1 MKYSSVLFSTILI
14 SVVAS
19 VPVKRNVDPN
29 LVPDLGFTAG
39 KNPTGTGDCDG
50 AVNGADGKPI
60 KIPCACPPDRATFLT
75 AINRDIAAG
84 HAVNNPSVKVSFP
97 TDNSV
102 ASQQARITAASISL
116 QNLHGPGQ
124 GCPIVST
131 TLRAQSKAIDA
142 GTARPPAV
150 APAPAP
156 PRVVSSAPAA
166 GGFNPALVP
175 DLGFT
180 AGKNPT
186 GTGDCDG
193 AVNGANGK
201 PIKVPCACP
210 PDSQTFL
217 KSVQADVA
225 AGHAINNPTVK
236 VSFPTDNSVA
246 SQLARINTAS
256 VSLQNLHG
264 PGKGCPIVS
273 TTLQAQAEAIHA
285 GTAPPPP
292 VAAPTPTPP
301 ACKVA
306 SSAPAADG
314 FNPALVPDLGFT
326 AGKNPTGTGDC
337 DGAVNG
343 ANGKPIKVPCAC
355 PPDRQTFL
363 RSVQADVA
371 AGHAVNNPTVKV
383 SFPIDNSVASQ
394 LERINTASVSLQNLH
409 GPGKGCPIVSSTL
422 QAQAAALRAKQ

>member
-1 MKYSSVLFSTILI
+1 MKYSTALFSVILI
-14 SVVAS
+14 SAVAS
-19 VPVKRNVDPN
+19 APVKRDVDPN

-60 KIPCACPPDRATFLT
+60 KVPCACPPDRATFLT
-75 AINRDIAAG
+75 AINKDIAAG

-131 TLRAQSKAIDA
+131 TLQAQSKAIDA
-142 GTARPPAV
+142 GTQQPPPV
-150 APAPAP
+150 RAPAPVP
-156 PRVVSSAPAA
+156 DPAPAS

-193 AVNGANGK
+193 AVNGADGK

-210 PDSQTFL
+210 PDREAFL
-217 KSVQADVA
+217 RAVQADVA
-225 AGHAINNPTVK
+225 AGHAVNNPTVQ

-246 SQLARINTAS
+246 SQLARINAATI
-256 VSLQNLHG
+256 SLQNLRG
-264 PGKGCPIVS
+264 PGQGCPVVS
-273 TTLQAQAEAIHA
+273 TTLQAQA
-285 GTAPPPP
+285 
-292 VAAPTPTPP
+292 
-301 ACKVA
+301 
-306 SSAPAADG
+306 
-314 FNPALVPDLGFT
+314 
-326 AGKNPTGTGDC
+326 
-337 DGAVNG
+337 
-343 ANGKPIKVPCAC
+343 
-355 PPDRQTFL
+355 
-363 RSVQADVA
+363 
-371 AGHAVNNPTVKV
+371 
-383 SFPIDNSVASQ
+383 
-394 LERINTASVSLQNLH
+394 
-409 GPGKGCPIVSSTL
+409 
-422 QAQAAALRAKQ
+422 AALKQ